1 MNPLYLMRNHFVC
14 RVLGFTTLLCASLVL
29 CAQPGTG
36 REDVAER
43 PKIGLVLSGGGARGA
58 AHIGVLQ
65 VLEQMQIPVDYIVG
79 TSMGA
84 IIGGLYASGMT
95 VAEVEAAL
103 VSIDWDDVLLDSPG
117 RNQLSY
123 RRKREDDEFLVESA
137 VGFNQGEI
145 QLPAGLLQGQK
156 LLLLLRSLTLPVS
169 EIHDFNQLNMPF
181 RAVATDIS
189 TGRAVVLGT
198 GDLATAMRASAS
210 IPSVF
215 SPVELDE
222 MLLVDGG
229 VSDNLPVQVV
239 RDMGAD
245 IVIAVDIS
253 TALSKKHQ
261 LTNVLSI
268 TDQLTTIM
276 TRNNTEVSL
285 ALLQSNDVLIIPDL
299 GDITTT
305 SFNRSTEAIEPG
317 RIAAEAHAGELAALS
332 VSGLE
337 YGAHMTQHQKSL
349 PGTPVIS
356 FIRINNQS
364 RLADEVI
371 SARLGVKLGEPLDPV
386 ELDRDIG
393 DLYGLDLFKSVNYSV
408 VMENGVT
415 GLQLNVIEKPWGPN
429 YLQAGAQFH
438 VEWRGNDGIS
448 LGGSYTRTAMNSLAG
463 EWRTILEIGKRTRFF
478 TEFYQPLNAE
488 LEYFANPVFEYNRYS
503 FGVYKD
509 GNHLADYL
517 KRETGISLEA
527 GKTLSNWG
535 ELRMGLRRSAGDIE
549 LDIGTPLLP
558 EDDFDSGSFF
568 VRLGMDTLDS
578 LYFPNTGNLTEFQLT
593 AFSESLGG
601 DTDFE
606 QFSAGWTGA
615 RSWGKNVLLG
625 SVKINTTLDDDAPAY
640 GRFTLGGFLNLSG
653 FDRDELTGQ
662 HSAYLSVGMLHR
674 LNDFSLMPIYVGGT
688 LETGNAWEHGSDF
701 GSDMLF
707 GGSLFLGMD
716 TIIGPL
722 YIGYAAAELDHS
734 TAFIYLGSP
743 F

>member
-1 MNPLYLMRNHFVC
+1 MPNNLFYRLL
-14 RVLGFTTLLCASLVL
+14 VLTTLLCASCML
-29 CAQPGTG
+29 CAEPASGKEAVNQ
-36 REDVAER
+36 R

-58 AHIGVLQ
+58 AHVGVLK

-84 IIGGLYASGMT
+84 IIGGLYASGLT
-95 VAEVEAAL
+95 AAEVEAAL
-103 VSIDWDDVLLDSPG
+103 GNIHWGDILIDSPG
-117 RNQLSY
+117 RDQLSY
-123 RRKREDDEFLVESA
+123 RRKREDDEFLVEYA
-137 VGFNQGEI
+137 VGFNQGKL
-145 QLPAGLLQGQK
+145 QLPVGLLQGQK

-169 EIHDFNQLNMPF
+169 EIHDFDQLSIPF

-189 TGRAVVLGT
+189 TGRAAVLGH

-210 IPSVF
+210 IPSAF
-215 SPVELDE
+215 SPVEVDD

-239 RDMGAD
+239 RNMGAD
-245 IVIAVDIS
+245 IVIAVDVS

-268 TDQLTTIM
+268 ADQLTTIM
-276 TRNNTEVSL
+276 TRNNTEISL

-305 SFNRSTEAIEPG
+305 SFKRSNEAIEPG
-317 RIAAEAHAGELAALS
+317 RVAAEAHAGELAVLS
-332 VSGLE
+332 MSGLE
-337 YGAHMTQHQKSL
+337 YDAYMTQQQKSL
-349 PGTPVIS
+349 PDTPVIS

-371 SARLGVKLGEPLDPV
+371 GARLGVKLGEPLDQV
-386 ELDRDIG
+386 ELDGDIA
-393 DLYGLDLFKSVNYSV
+393 DLYGMDLFKSVNYSV
-408 VMENGVT
+408 VRENTVT

-463 EWRTILEIGKRTRFF
+463 EWRSILEIGERTRFF

-488 LEYFANPVFEYNRYS
+488 LEYFVNPVFEYTRYP
-503 FGVYKD
+503 FGVYED

-517 KRETGISLEA
+517 KRETGFSLEV

-535 ELRMGLRRSAGDIE
+535 ELRLGLRRSTGDIE

-558 EDDFDSGSFF
+558 EDDFDSGSLS
-568 VRLGMDTLDS
+568 VRLGMDTLDN
-578 LYFPNTGNLTEFQLT
+578 LYFPNTGNLARVQFS

-653 FDRDELTGQ
+653 FDRDELSGQ
-662 HSAYLSVGMLHR
+662 HTAYLSVGLLHR
-674 LNDFSLMPIYVGGT
+674 LNDFSFMPIYFGGT
-688 LETGNAWEHGSDF
+688 LETGNAWEDGSDF
-701 GSDMLF
+701 GSDMLI

-722 YIGYAAAELDHS
+722 YVGYAAAELDHR